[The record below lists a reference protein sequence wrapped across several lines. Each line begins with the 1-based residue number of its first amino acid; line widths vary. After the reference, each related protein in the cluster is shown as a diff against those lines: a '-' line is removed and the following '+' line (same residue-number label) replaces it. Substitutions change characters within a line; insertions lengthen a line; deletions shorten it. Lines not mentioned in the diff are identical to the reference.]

1 MLSLMQVAAALQGIT
16 IDLKASSQGLIN
28 LIISVSPPCRL
39 LMNGQWRNLQLLLFS
54 DNNNN
59 NR

>member
-28 LIISVSPPCRL
+28 LIIVSPPCS
-39 LMNGQWRNLQLLLFS
+39 LF
-54 DNNNN
+54 NEWPVKEFTAAIVF
-59 NR
+59 

>member
-28 LIISVSPPCRL
+28 LIIVSPPCRL

>member
-1 MLSLMQVAAALQGIT
+1 MQVAAALQGIT